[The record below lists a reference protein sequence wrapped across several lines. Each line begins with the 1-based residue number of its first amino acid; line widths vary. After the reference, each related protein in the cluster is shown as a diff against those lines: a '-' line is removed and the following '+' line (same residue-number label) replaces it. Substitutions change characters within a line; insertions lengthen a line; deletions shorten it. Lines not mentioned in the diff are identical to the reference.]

1 MRKLLLPLLLI
12 ACGETQPEPLY
23 LTKEFY
29 DWTCHDYEHKSEIVV
44 TTSTC
49 EDRDSGL
56 HYLIAEYQLH
66 ERSGYKRHLTKADNW
81 HIDCK
86 WQTEFPLLEEICIEV
101 EGVTLTA
108 YVEPA
113 TWSGAF
119 FGD

>member
-1 MRKLLLPLLLI
+1 MINLLLPLLI
-12 ACGETQPEPLY
+12 ACGEAQPEPLY

-44 TTSTC
+44 TTNTC

-56 HYLIAEYQLH
+56 HYLIAEYQTYDYP
-66 ERSGYKRHLTKADNW
+66 GYKRHLTKTDNW
-81 HIDCK
+81 DIDCV
-86 WQTEFPLLEEICIEV
+86 WQTEFPLLEEMCIEI

-113 TWSGAF
+113 TWSGALW
-119 FGD
+119 GD